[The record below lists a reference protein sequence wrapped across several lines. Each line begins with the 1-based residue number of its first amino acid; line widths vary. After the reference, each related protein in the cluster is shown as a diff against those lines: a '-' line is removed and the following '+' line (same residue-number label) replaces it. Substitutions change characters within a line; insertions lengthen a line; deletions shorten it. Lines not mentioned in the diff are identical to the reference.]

1 MARTRSKRARDEKEG
16 VAEDDDATRHEQAV
30 HSLVQLSIQTHG
42 LHQTLTDLDDSALTR
57 PLAATLRA
65 AIESREHRCALG
77 ACESEDG
84 LCTALRRA
92 EAHIQHLEAQL
103 DRALNEAQAIL
114 ADWKL
119 SMAERRAAEATH
131 AACRSRVNRV

>member
-1 MARTRSKRARDEKEG
+1 MARTRSKRAREEKEG
-16 VAEDDDATRHEQAV
+16 VAEDDDAAVASRHEQAV
-30 HSLVQLSIQTHG
+30 HGLVQLSIKTHG
-42 LHQTLTDLDDSALTR
+42 LHQTLADLDDSTLTR

-65 AIESREHRCALG
+65 AIESHERRCAFG
-77 ACESEDG
+77 ACETEDG
-84 LCTALRRA
+84 LRTALRRA

-119 SMAERRAAEATH
+119 SMAERRAAEAT
-131 AACRSRVNRV
+131 RG